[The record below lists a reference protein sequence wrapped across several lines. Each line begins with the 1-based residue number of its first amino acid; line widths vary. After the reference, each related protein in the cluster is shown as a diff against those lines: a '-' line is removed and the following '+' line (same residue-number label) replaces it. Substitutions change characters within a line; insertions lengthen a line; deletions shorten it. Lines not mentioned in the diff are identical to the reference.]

1 MIKPGESDALRDKKC
16 IHIQLRKDVHA
27 ALRARLFKRGLSMQE
42 VIDEFAK
49 LFVIEDPRAVELVE
63 EFTQK
68 KIQGVLNGTSRNYR
82 LKTESSELDHETLYN
97 MIEGSRHGREEDENA
112 G

>member
-1 MIKPGESDALRDKKC
+1 MKFGDSDALRDRKC

-49 LFVIEDPRAVELVE
+49 LFVIDDPRATELVE
-63 EFTQK
+63 EFTIK
-68 KIQGVLNGTSRNYR
+68 KVQGVLSRSSTSYR
-82 LKTESSELDHETLYN
+82 LKTESSELDHEALYN
-97 MIEGSRHGREEDENA
+97 MIEGSNNDRKEDKDA